1 MFIGRGQ
8 EVLAVAFGPASR
20 GLTSCLKLQ
29 RWVFPGAPVVKNLP
43 SNAGGASLIPGL
55 EAKIPRASRE
65 KNQNKEQKQ
74 IVTNSTKTLKM
85 VHVKKNYKNRNK
97 IAEMSNRRVI
107 NSDKTWGGK
116 EKRKAK

>member
-8 EVLAVAFGPASR
+8 EVLAVAFGPAGG

-43 SNAGGASLIPGL
+43 SKAGGASLIPGL

-65 KNQNKEQKQ
+65 KKPKQRTETNCNKFNKDFKNGPRQ
-74 IVTNSTKTLKM
+74 
-85 VHVKKNYKNRNK
+85 KNYKK
-97 IAEMSNRRVI
+97 
-107 NSDKTWGGK
+107 
-116 EKRKAK
+116 